1 MFIIYFYSFIELFR
15 IKPLQTAMTEVS
27 QNSVEAQPPSAASSQ
42 LSTRRS
48 RKVITPFQHD
58 IQVLRRLSRK
68 L

>member
-1 MFIIYFYSFIELFR
+1 
-15 IKPLQTAMTEVS
+15 MTEVS